1 MRASVCVC
9 AGYLHHGECA
19 TKAMTDDIDELQ
31 RCLDAVHIPH
41 SSPTLSV
48 ADLMSLQVTH
58 CLSRRSHV
66 SPGHTLSQSPTSCPY
81 KSHTVSVADLM
92 SLQVTHCHLLSLKDT
107 HSLSRRPHVP
117 TSHALSQS
125 PTSCPSSPQRS
136 AGDLMH
142 ATSCHSTDR
151 EKANRRRGP

>member
-48 ADLMSLQVTH
+48 ADFMSLQVTH
-58 CLSRRSHV
+58 SLSRRSHV

-107 HSLSRRPHVP
+107 HTLSRRPHVPPSHTLSVADLMSLQVTHCHLLSLKDTHSLSRRPHVP
-117 TSHALSQS
+117 PSHTLS
-125 PTSCPSSPQRS
+125 
-136 AGDLMH
+136 
-142 ATSCHSTDR
+142 
-151 EKANRRRGP
+151 